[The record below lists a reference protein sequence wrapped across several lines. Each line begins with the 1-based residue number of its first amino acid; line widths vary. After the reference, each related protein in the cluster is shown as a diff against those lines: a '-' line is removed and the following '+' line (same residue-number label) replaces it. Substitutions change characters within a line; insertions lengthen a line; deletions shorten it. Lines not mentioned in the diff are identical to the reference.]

1 LNRMRLVPLVF
12 QIAAG
17 VNLTRRT
24 REAVLTQAVAVLC
37 V

>member
-1 LNRMRLVPLVF
+1 MLLVSLVF
-12 QIAAG
+12 QVAAG